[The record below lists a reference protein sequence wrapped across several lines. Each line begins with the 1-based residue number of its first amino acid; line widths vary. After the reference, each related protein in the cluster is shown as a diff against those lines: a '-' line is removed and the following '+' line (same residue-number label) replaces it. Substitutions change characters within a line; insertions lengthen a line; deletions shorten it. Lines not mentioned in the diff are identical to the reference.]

1 MELHN
6 IATFSQNVQDAFGD
20 QETYANFSRLM
31 VDTAKGVQVGY
42 STHEANEAIRE
53 KFYSIL
59 GVDKNASRKDMRRAI
74 NRHKQEV
81 FEVIE
86 DTVEDLLVSGWGENP
101 FFEQFVEIRNLN
113 DGDTNEFY
121 SEDKTVLTV
130 SKVSG
135 NHHDLSQN
143 RICVVRTA

>member
-20 QETYANFSRLM
+20 QDTYANFSRLM

-42 STHEANEAIRE
+42 SKQEANDAIRE

-101 FFEQFVEIRNLN
+101 FFEQFVEIKNLN
-113 DGDTNEFY
+113 DGDVNEFY
-121 SEDKTVLTV
+121 SEDKTVLSV
-130 SKVSG
+130 SKLSG
-135 NHHDLSQN
+135 NHHD
-143 RICVVRTA
+143 ICKIVSA